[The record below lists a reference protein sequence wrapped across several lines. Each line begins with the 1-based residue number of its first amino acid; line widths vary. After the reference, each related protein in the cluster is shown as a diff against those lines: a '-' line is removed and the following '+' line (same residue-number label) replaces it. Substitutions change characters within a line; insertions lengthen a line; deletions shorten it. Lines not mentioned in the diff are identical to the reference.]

1 MLATPERM
9 RSIEDMIQHRTL
21 RIGSLCFLLLVRA
34 MNAAPVIETV
44 FYDMPANLLPATIPT
59 PTAALLATPG
69 YPNDPK
75 RMTLVA
81 RLYLPDPLIHG
92 PGPYPTVL
100 FLHGSGGL
108 WSNNILPAT
117 ITATNAP
124 SSQFRDWGN
133 LLVAEGYACL
143 FPDSFHPRGITGSFE
158 GRRPHSDPALDDAAC
173 SPNYERPKDVVAA
186 LTYLTSLPN
195 IDSQNIAMIGFS
207 HGAQTGM
214 NALVD
219 VSVDR
224 GNYDIDYIA
233 PNAETI
239 KLAVPSPVR
248 IPAPLPI
255 PKFCAFYYGGGS
267 HFAYHGQAS
276 STAAG
281 RYMLDRRTMAIL
293 FHGTADDLMDITDH
307 NSNPITGTVFPMKQV
322 LASGAQAATLGLP
335 NPIRRHYIF
344 NRTSVHPANAR
355 VGHSFDLGSVTIAA
369 PADWDTANESPNQKA
384 RRLAR
389 QQVLRWLDFSLRPPP
404 ALTIS
409 HSPEEPS
416 PFEIEFVTR
425 PRLSYQLL
433 KSTTLQNDWLAVGDW
448 VVGSGSPLSHQ
459 SPSAGNS
466 FYRVAYQPQEAPI
479 EAPENAG
486 FFLSYQDFGL

>member
-1 MLATPERM
+1 MFQVNFWLTIAF
-9 RSIEDMIQHRTL
+9 SLQACIQVGH
-21 RIGSLCFLLLVRA
+21 A
-34 MNAAPVIETV
+34 DPVIETV
-44 FYDMPANLLPATIPT
+44 FYDMPENLEPVEIPS

-69 YPNDPK
+69 YPDDDE

-81 RLYLPDPLIHG
+81 RIYLPDPLIHG
-92 PGPYPTVL
+92 DGPYPTIL

-108 WSNNILPAT
+108 WPNNVLPAN
-117 ITATNAP
+117 ITSNNAP

-158 GRRPHSDPALDDAAC
+158 GRRPHYDPAEDDSAC

-186 LTYLTSLPN
+186 LIYLVSRPD
-195 IDSQNIAMIGFS
+195 IDRENIAMIGFS

-224 GNYDIDYIA
+224 GNYDVDYIA
-233 PNAETI
+233 LVDDGEGGQEEDEI

-248 IPAPLPI
+248 IPDGLPI

-276 STAAG
+276 TTVAG
-281 RYMLDRRTMAIL
+281 RYMLDRRTTAIL
-293 FHGTADDLMDITDH
+293 FHGSDDYLMGVTDH
-307 NSNPITGTVFPMKQV
+307 NSDPIVGSVFPMKQV
-322 LASGAQAATLGLP
+322 LASAAQAQTLGLP
-335 NPIRRHYIF
+335 NPIRHHYIL
-344 NRTSVHPANAR
+344 NRTAVHQPADSR
-355 VGHSFDLGSVTIAA
+355 VEHSFDLGSVGIAA
-369 PADWDTANESPNQKA
+369 PADWDTAIENPNQKA

-404 ALTIS
+404 AIAITHDTNL
-409 HSPEEPS
+409 PD
-416 PFEIEFVTR
+416 PFEIEWTTR
-425 PRLSYQLL
+425 SRLSYRLS
-433 KSTTLQNDWLAVGDW
+433 KSLTLNNDWMTIGDW
-448 VVGSGSPLSHQ
+448 TNGTDNPLQHFAPDEDRAFFKVS
-459 SPSAGNS
+459 
-466 FYRVAYQPQEAPI
+466 YQPQEAPI
-479 EAPENAG
+479 SETENAG
-486 FFLSYQDFGL
+486 FFLSYEDFGL